1 MNCSGGKLQGWQ
13 TSGDDDNCGGGDEL
27 QRRQTAVAA
36 DCSNVRSRQ
45 TNFFERR
52 CCLITF
58 QIPVGSASKLRI
70 SKFS

>member
-13 TSGDDDNCGGGDEL
+13 TSGDDDNGGGVEL
-27 QRRQTAVAA
+27 QRRQTAVGA
-36 DCSNVRSRQ
+36 DCSDVRSRQ
-45 TNFFERR
+45 TNFFEHR

-58 QIPVGSASKLRI
+58 QIPVGSASKPRI